1 MATSLDSGWAEIP
14 SLTKVSLQEKHGRYL
29 DLKVRVI
36 ADEQI
41 NHSKEGVSALDFA
54 QSSGDL
60 KKQVEQACSTDT
72 AAVREVVDQILDG
85 AILVVSGGFDGR
97 VRPLN
102 ENLRLVLNSDS
113 KKSWGLDRNLKVYR
127 LEGFRASAMKLFGTD
142 RGTDEEVYQ
151 ALNKKLSQIR
161 DGSFSVDKFVQTDFE
176 AETIKLINIAIKT
189 RYAVHGAGA

>member
-1 MATSLDSGWAEIP
+1 MATSLDGVWAEIP
-14 SLTKVSLQEKHGRYL
+14 RVTSASLTQKHERFL

-36 ADEQI
+36 ADEKI
-41 NHSKEGVSALDFA
+41 RFSKEGVIARNFALND
-54 QSSGDL
+54 GNL

-72 AAVREVVDQILDG
+72 AAIREAVDQILDG
-85 AILVVSGGFDGR
+85 AISVVSGGFDAR

-102 ENLRLVLNSDS
+102 EDLRLILNSDS
-113 KKSWGLDRNLKVYR
+113 KKSWGLDRNLKAYR
-127 LEGFRASAMKLFGTD
+127 LEGFRASAMKLFGND
-142 RGTDEEVYQ
+142 RGTDDEVYQ

-161 DGSFSVDKFVQTDFE
+161 DGSFSVDKYVQTDFE